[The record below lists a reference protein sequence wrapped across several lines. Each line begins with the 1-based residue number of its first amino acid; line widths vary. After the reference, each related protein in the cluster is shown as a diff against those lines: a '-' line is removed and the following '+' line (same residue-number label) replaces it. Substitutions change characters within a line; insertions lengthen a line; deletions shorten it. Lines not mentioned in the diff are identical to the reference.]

1 MCGIAGFIGK
11 GTERDLKAMIQSI
24 SYRGPDHQGTFLG
37 DGVGL
42 AHARLSIIDLSPE
55 AHQPFFSQDHSIAIT
70 FNGEIYNF
78 IELRETLLRTGR
90 YAFRTR
96 SDTEVL
102 IYLYEEY
109 GTAMLGL
116 LNGMFA
122 FGIWDFRKRRLLMAR
137 DRMGKKPLFYAQ
149 VGDNLIFAS
158 ELKAIQ
164 HHPLVSSEV
173 NLEALNEYLT
183 FEYVPT
189 PHSIIQGIQKLEPG
203 CYFLWE
209 KGGIVEK
216 KPFYRIDFH
225 PTESDAKTAASRLD
239 DLLDDSVKLRMVSD
253 VPLGVFLSGGL
264 DSSLVAY
271 YAQKNSMQK
280 IKTFSIGFSEKSYD
294 ESDYA
299 SAVAR
304 HLGTEHHSKILS
316 ATDTLDLL
324 EGLYQRLDEPF
335 ADASLIPTH
344 LLSCF
349 ARQQVTVALGGDG
362 SDELLA
368 GYPTFLSDRVSGPF
382 VAMPRFVLRS
392 IRKLARFLPVSDENI
407 SLDFKIKQFLRGFEM
422 ERKHVFTLWLG
433 AFLPSEKQKLLSP
446 DTLADLRG
454 AHGLEIIDQWL
465 DELP

>member
-183 FEYVPT
+183 FE
-189 PHSIIQGIQKLEPG
+189 
-203 CYFLWE
+203 
-209 KGGIVEK
+209 
-216 KPFYRIDFH
+216 
-225 PTESDAKTAASRLD
+225 
-239 DLLDDSVKLRMVSD
+239 
-253 VPLGVFLSGGL
+253 
-264 DSSLVAY
+264 
-271 YAQKNSMQK
+271 
-280 IKTFSIGFSEKSYD
+280 
-294 ESDYA
+294 
-299 SAVAR
+299 
-304 HLGTEHHSKILS
+304 
-316 ATDTLDLL
+316 
-324 EGLYQRLDEPF
+324 
-335 ADASLIPTH
+335 
-344 LLSCF
+344 
-349 ARQQVTVALGGDG
+349 
-362 SDELLA
+362 
-368 GYPTFLSDRVSGPF
+368 
-382 VAMPRFVLRS
+382 
-392 IRKLARFLPVSDENI
+392 
-407 SLDFKIKQFLRGFEM
+407 
-422 ERKHVFTLWLG
+422 
-433 AFLPSEKQKLLSP
+433 
-446 DTLADLRG
+446 
-454 AHGLEIIDQWL
+454 
-465 DELP
+465 